1 VAGSPV
7 IVGSGG
13 HRVLALHGWFGSA
26 RGWGSLPQ
34 YLDGSAYT
42 YAFIDLRGYGSRK
55 DADGSYTGEEVAAD
69 ALAAADALG
78 WDRFSLIGH
87 SMGGKFAHQVLLQAP
102 ERVRALVG
110 VNPVPAAATP
120 MDEQTRA
127 LFEGAAGEA
136 GNRAAIIDITTGNR
150 LTRAFVEDVAR
161 HSVEN
166 STVKAFGAYLDA
178 WANDD
183 FSGTVTAGSKTPVKV
198 IVGET
203 DPAISADVI
212 RQTWLTYFPD
222 AELEVLANAGHYP
235 MFETPVALATSIER
249 FLGEA

>member
-203 DPAISADVI
+203 DPAISADVM